1 MRLCVSADAVFSSA
15 DKGAIIRGE
24 GVNVP
29 CAAWPGA
36 SLPPTGGYASGC
48 SALDGA
54 MIKATD
60 KRSSA
65 VPIKTFPAFMSIS
78 LEVTCGYR

>member
-1 MRLCVSADAVFSSA
+1 MWVSADAVFSSA
-15 DKGAIIRGE
+15 NKGVIRLGE

-29 CAAWPGA
+29 CAAWPDA
-36 SLPPTGGYASGC
+36 SLPPTGGYASGG